1 MLPFY
6 ERLSNLKFML
16 PYMGDEMLGELM
28 SMTKVYY
35 DSEKTLVNIDKKE
48 QKDKKDNKD

>member
-6 ERLSNLKFML
+6 ERLSNLRFML

-28 SMTKVYY
+28 
-35 DSEKTLVNIDKKE
+35 
-48 QKDKKDNKD
+48 